1 MNLLNTFAA
10 ASLDLNE
17 AWNLS
22 WGEGIQFILVLAF
35 VYWLKV
41 QIGGAVWFAAQLE
54 SRVYNLET
62 EDYSSQLQM
71 IKENRRYIKE
81 VIMASYKINP
91 NWENPYYQ
99 VWIDAGGWND
109 KMVGEYLF
117 LISFCKVDS
126 SKTFLYTIFI
136 CS

>member
-41 QIGGAVWFAAQLE
+41 KIDTRAGVGKKKLRQLK
-54 SRVYNLET
+54 T
-62 EDYSSQLQM
+62 I
-71 IKENRRYIKE
+71 IKEAIEETK
-81 VIMASYKINP
+81 
-91 NWENPYYQ
+91 
-99 VWIDAGGWND
+99 
-109 KMVGEYLF
+109 
-117 LISFCKVDS
+117 
-126 SKTFLYTIFI
+126 
-136 CS
+136 

>member
-41 QIGGAVWFAAQLE
+41 KIDTRAGLGKKKLRQLKT
-54 SRVYNLET
+54 V
-62 EDYSSQLQM
+62 
-71 IKENRRYIKE
+71 IKEGIEETK
-81 VIMASYKINP
+81 
-91 NWENPYYQ
+91 
-99 VWIDAGGWND
+99 
-109 KMVGEYLF
+109 
-117 LISFCKVDS
+117 
-126 SKTFLYTIFI
+126 
-136 CS
+136 